1 MNEKAFTYIPDSPD
15 SDVSSGQADIIL
27 HPPTAHEDRLLTT
40 KIDFKVI
47 PILGLLYLICFLD
60 RTNIANA
67 KIAGLTTGLNMPSN
81 GYNTALWIFYIPF
94 VLFEVP
100 SNWVLTQPWIEP
112 NVWLGGQTF
121 ILGVLAM
128 CQGLTHSY
136 GGLLGVRFLMGIVE
150 TGLPAGAG
158 LLIASYYR
166 KKELS
171 LRFALFFAFGE
182 AGSCFSGVCLP
193 LFIPICSTF
202 RRIWR

>member
-1 MNEKAFTYIPDSPD
+1 MSDKQTVIDPPRRLDEKMPIKGE
-15 SDVSSGQADIIL
+15 SGSLDNSQDFSLGRVDAYYPVNPKAD
-27 HPPTAHEDRLLTT
+27 RKLTT
-40 KIDFKVI
+40 KIDLKVI

-67 KIAGLTTGLNMPSN
+67 RIAGLTTGLNMPST

-100 SNWVLTQPWIEP
+100 SNWLMSQPYVKP
-112 NVWLGGQTF
+112 NLWLGAQCF

-136 GGLLGVRFLMGIVE
+136 EGLLALRFLMGIVE

-166 KKELS
+166 RRNSRCGLLFS
-171 LRFALFFAFGE
+171 LLLDYQVHA
-182 AGSCFSGVCLP
+182 SVVYV
-193 LFIPICSTF
+193 
-202 RRIWR
+202 